1 MTFRL
6 SGRQKGRRLARRM
19 SQAGVTPRRAA
30 ASSGVRSLS
39 DAGGETIGTG
49 LASRAP
55 MAARRAAH
63 CARRPGTA
71 SEGKLARSGGIAGPA
86 GRAMVW
92 PIRILRY
99 RHVPMAKRRAE
110 SREGMVITT
119 VALPPG
125 LHRRL
130 VLAALEENAA
140 SAELIREAVD
150 EWLDRRKRRGG
161 RK

>member
-1 MTFRL
+1 
-6 SGRQKGRRLARRM
+6 
-19 SQAGVTPRRAA
+19 
-30 ASSGVRSLS
+30 
-39 DAGGETIGTG
+39 
-49 LASRAP
+49 
-55 MAARRAAH
+55 
-63 CARRPGTA
+63 
-71 SEGKLARSGGIAGPA
+71 
-86 GRAMVW
+86 
-92 PIRILRY
+92 
-99 RHVPMAKRRAE
+99 MAKRRAE